1 MKTCSESL
9 LLVLFFALLS
19 LNVFAEGTPTVA
31 PNAANIT
38 ALLSAPDLNSG
49 PYFNAPEDNRV
60 KFTITNNATQNLYF
74 GFDWRQ
80 YAAGSPPRLTDI
92 YWRIRR
98 SSDLAVVAG
107 PTLWNSALGSVGS
120 IDTHAQALAGPNI
133 AGSVPAG
140 YNPIVF
146 DPTQDGE
153 YFIEIYRSSDGGVT
167 GRSTAADRA
176 VGALFD
182 LTVANNFAPYTKF
195 NGRVN
200 SDKWGFVAVSNT
212 YGNLVTANA
221 EPVLYGYTNDQTIV
235 RLDFETGFQPI
246 AFNVALNSYG
256 VTNVGSWLTTR
267 RSRNDVVAP
276 GLTNGY
282 RVFLNVPDATLYP
295 VGAIPTNPTFLS
307 PAVTG
312 CGPYLINYNVSQP
325 GDVRLLLD
333 LNGVPGFQNVTADRV
348 LEALD
353 VLAGNN
359 SISWD
364 GLNGLGVAVPSG
376 TNLNLALT
384 FLKGRFNLPLYDAEL
399 NRNGI
404 RIGITAPIP
413 IANAQMYWDDSALT
427 NVGTDCTLQT
437 NNQTGAGI
445 NNSIL
450 GTISPAHAWSGDGNL
465 AQTIPAPVVAG
476 NDTDGNQCTDFGNVR
491 TINTWGW
498 GYTSAATN
506 LNIVLG
512 CANLGVNKI
521 VSNATP
527 SVGSN
532 VTFTITASNAGP
544 TQSPNT
550 IVNDLLS
557 ASCYTFVSATP
568 SVGTYDSITGE
579 WSIGTLAS
587 GANATLSIIATVI
600 SQTGCVNTATI
611 SGDQEDP
618 TPANNTST
626 VTPVPFVSVINAVDD
641 AATLFNGS
649 VGGTTA
655 LSVLANDTL
664 NAVPANLTTVTL
676 NGVTVPAGLTLNPSG
691 TITVAPGTPAGNYSV
706 IYEICEV
713 LNPSNCDQ
721 ATAFINVATIDAIN
735 DTPTPINGTPGGT
748 TPSVLVNDT
757 LNGLP
762 VVLTDVTL
770 TPTSVPTGLTL
781 NPDGTITVDPNTPA
795 GTYPVV
801 YEICQVANPTVC
813 DTATANVVVTTID
826 AVNYTPA
833 TIPSATGGTTP
844 SVLANDT
851 LNGLPVVP
859 TDVTLTPTSVPA
871 GLTLNPDGTIT
882 VAPGTPNGTYPVVYE
897 ICQVAN
903 PTVCDTATASVVVAA
918 IDAVDDTPTPI
929 NGTPGGSTPS
939 VLANDT
945 LNGLP
950 LVPTDVTLTP
960 TSVPAGLTLNPDGT
974 ITVDPNTPA
983 GTYPVVYTICEIAVP
998 TNCDTATA
1006 SVVVTTIDAVDDTP
1020 SVVNGTTG
1028 ATVPTIFT
1036 NDTLDGVAFVPTD
1049 VTLTSLPLAAGLT
1062 LNADG
1067 TITVAPGTAAG
1078 SYPVTY
1084 TICQVANPTVCDT
1097 AVTTIVVATIDA
1109 INDSST
1115 PINGTPGGSTPS
1127 VLANDTLDGS
1137 PLNPTD
1143 ATLTTVSV
1151 PAGLTLNPDGTIT
1164 VAPGTAAGTYPVVY
1178 EICQVAHPTICDTA
1192 TASVVV
1198 TTIDAVNDTPTPI
1211 NGTPGGT
1218 TPSVLVNDTLNGL
1231 PVVLTD
1237 VTLTP
1242 TSVPTGLT
1250 LNPDGTITVDPNTPA
1265 GTYPVVYE
1273 ICQVA
1278 NPTVCDT
1285 ATANVVVTTIDAV
1298 NDTPATIPSA
1308 TGGTTPSVL
1317 ANDTLNELPIVPTD
1331 VTLTPTSVTAG
1342 LTLNTDG
1349 TITVAP
1355 GTPSGTYPVVYEICQ
1370 VANPTVCD
1378 TATASVVVAAIDAVD
1393 DTPTPINGTPGG
1405 ITPSVLA
1412 NDTLNGLPLVPTD
1425 VTLTPTS
1432 VLAGLTLNPDGTITV
1447 DPNTPAGTYPVDYTI
1462 CEIAVPTNCDTATS
1476 NVVVT
1481 TIDAVNDTP
1490 VAIPSALGG
1499 ATPSVLANDTL
1510 DGLPLNPTDVTL
1522 TPVSVPAGLTLNPD
1536 GTITVAPGTPNGTYP
1551 VVYEICQVANPT
1563 VCDIATASVIISEID
1578 AVNDNPTTIS
1588 SGGSTSSVLVNDIL
1602 NGLPVVPSDI
1612 TLTPVSVPVGLTLN
1626 PDGTITVAS
1635 NVPSGT
1641 YPVIYTICEIAVP
1654 TNCDT
1659 ATATVVVLNPI
1670 DAVDDN
1676 TYPVQTPSTT
1686 VATTVGN
1693 VTVNDTLNGVPVT
1706 ASNTDVTPIT
1716 TGPLSIDADGVLTLA
1731 PNTTSGTYTITYQL
1745 CEVGAVPTN
1754 CDTATATVVVL
1765 NPTVANDDTNIIPIN
1780 GYDGGIAIPTV
1791 LVNDTLNGVFVNASQ
1806 VTITL
1811 TNILPSGI
1819 TFNTLTGQVGVN
1831 PQTAA
1836 GTYTF
1841 TYNLCEVGAVPAN
1854 CDPATVTVVVSAAPI
1869 NAENDDLSTNTIN
1882 GYEGGTPGNIF
1893 VNNGNGQ
1900 DTLNN
1905 STIIPNQVTISVVNN
1920 GGIVGL
1926 SIANNGDVI
1935 IPSGTPAG
1943 NYIVTYS
1950 ICEVLNPTNCDQATI
1965 TIVITAPPID
1975 AIDDLDNDTVN
1986 SEIGATIPLY
1996 TNDTLN
2002 QDPLIPIE
2010 VTFTLVDNGGIN
2022 GAVIDSSGNLIIP
2035 AGTPIG
2041 TYTIVYQICDI
2052 VNPNNC
2058 DTAIA
2063 IIVVKDPC
2071 DFDDSAD
2078 SCDIVIY
2085 NYLSPGND
2093 TNNEYFILEG
2103 IEKYPDNSVEIY
2115 NRWGVLVYDAKGYDN
2130 NTKVFRGISE
2140 GRVTIKQ
2147 SEELPEGTYFY
2158 IIKYTKTSGIT
2169 KEKAGYLYIN
2179 RK

>member
-1 MKTCSESL
+1 
-9 LLVLFFALLS
+9 
-19 LNVFAEGTPTVA
+19 
-31 PNAANIT
+31 
-38 ALLSAPDLNSG
+38 
-49 PYFNAPEDNRV
+49 
-60 KFTITNNATQNLYF
+60 
-74 GFDWRQ
+74 
-80 YAAGSPPRLTDI
+80 
-92 YWRIRR
+92 
-98 SSDLAVVAG
+98 
-107 PTLWNSALGSVGS
+107 
-120 IDTHAQALAGPNI
+120 
-133 AGSVPAG
+133 VPA
-140 YNPIVF
+140 
-146 DPTQDGE
+146 
-153 YFIEIYRSSDGGVT
+153 
-167 GRSTAADRA
+167 
-176 VGALFD
+176 
-182 LTVANNFAPYTKF
+182 
-195 NGRVN
+195 
-200 SDKWGFVAVSNT
+200 
-212 YGNLVTANA
+212 
-221 EPVLYGYTNDQTIV
+221 
-235 RLDFETGFQPI
+235 
-246 AFNVALNSYG
+246 
-256 VTNVGSWLTTR
+256 
-267 RSRNDVVAP
+267 
-276 GLTNGY
+276 
-282 RVFLNVPDATLYP
+282 
-295 VGAIPTNPTFLS
+295 
-307 PAVTG
+307 
-312 CGPYLINYNVSQP
+312 
-325 GDVRLLLD
+325 
-333 LNGVPGFQNVTADRV
+333 
-348 LEALD
+348 
-353 VLAGNN
+353 
-359 SISWD
+359 
-364 GLNGLGVAVPSG
+364 
-376 TNLNLALT
+376 
-384 FLKGRFNLPLYDAEL
+384 
-399 NRNGI
+399 
-404 RIGITAPIP
+404 
-413 IANAQMYWDDSALT
+413 
-427 NVGTDCTLQT
+427 
-437 NNQTGAGI
+437 
-445 NNSIL
+445 
-450 GTISPAHAWSGDGNL
+450 
-465 AQTIPAPVVAG
+465 
-476 NDTDGNQCTDFGNVR
+476 
-491 TINTWGW
+491 
-498 GYTSAATN
+498 
-506 LNIVLG
+506 
-512 CANLGVNKI
+512 
-521 VSNATP
+521 
-527 SVGSN
+527 
-532 VTFTITASNAGP
+532 
-544 TQSPNT
+544 
-550 IVNDLLS
+550 
-557 ASCYTFVSATP
+557 
-568 SVGTYDSITGE
+568 
-579 WSIGTLAS
+579 
-587 GANATLSIIATVI
+587 
-600 SQTGCVNTATI
+600 
-611 SGDQEDP
+611 
-618 TPANNTST
+618 
-626 VTPVPFVSVINAVDD
+626 
-641 AATLFNGS
+641 
-649 VGGTTA
+649 
-655 LSVLANDTL
+655 
-664 NAVPANLTTVTL
+664 
-676 NGVTVPAGLTLNPSG
+676 
-691 TITVAPGTPAGNYSV
+691 
-706 IYEICEV
+706 
-713 LNPSNCDQ
+713 
-721 ATAFINVATIDAIN
+721 
-735 DTPTPINGTPGGT
+735 
-748 TPSVLVNDT
+748 
-757 LNGLP
+757 
-762 VVLTDVTL
+762 
-770 TPTSVPTGLTL
+770 GLTL

-813 DTATANVVVTTID
+813 DTATASVVVTTID
-826 AVNYTPA
+826 AVNDTPA

-929 NGTPGGSTPS
+929 NGTPGGTTPSVLANDTLNGLPLVPTDVTLTPTSVPAGLTLNPDGTITVDPNTPAGTYPVVYTICEIAVPTNCDTATANVVVTTIDAVNDTPSVVNGTTGATVPTIFTNDTLDGVAFVPTDVTLTSLPLAAGLTLNADGTITVAPGTAAGTYPVTYTICQVANPTVCDTAVTTIVVATIDAVNDTPTPINGTPGGNTPSVLANDTLDGSPLNPTDATLTPTSVPAGLTLNADGTITIAPGTAAGTYPVVYEICQVAHPTICDTATASVVVTTIDAVNDTPTPINGTPGGTTPSVLANDTLDGLPVVPTDVTLTPTSVPAGLTLNPDGTITVDPNTPAGTYPVVYEICQVANPTVCDTATASVVVTTIDAVNDTPATIPSATGGTTPSVLANDTLNGLPVVPTDVTLTPTSVPAGLTLNPDGTITVAPGTPSGTYPVVYEICQVANPTVCDTATASVVVAAIDAVDDTPTPINGTPGGTTPS

-1020 SVVNGTTG
+1020 
-1028 ATVPTIFT
+1028 
-1036 NDTLDGVAFVPTD
+1036 VAIP
-1049 VTLTSLPLAAGLT
+1049 S
-1062 LNADG
+1062 
-1067 TITVAPGTAAG
+1067 
-1078 SYPVTY
+1078 
-1084 TICQVANPTVCDT
+1084 
-1097 AVTTIVVATIDA
+1097 A
-1109 INDSST
+1109 I
-1115 PINGTPGGSTPS
+1115 
-1127 VLANDTLDGS
+1127 
-1137 PLNPTD
+1137 
-1143 ATLTTVSV
+1143 
-1151 PAGLTLNPDGTIT
+1151 
-1164 VAPGTAAGTYPVVY
+1164 
-1178 EICQVAHPTICDTA
+1178 
-1192 TASVVV
+1192 
-1198 TTIDAVNDTPTPI
+1198 
-1211 NGTPGGT
+1211 GGT

-1231 PVVLTD
+1231 PVVPTD

-1242 TSVPTGLT
+1242 TSVPAGLT
-1250 LNPDGTITVDPNTPA
+1250 LNADGTITV
-1265 GTYPVVYE
+1265 V
-1273 ICQVA
+1273 
-1278 NPTVCDT
+1278 
-1285 ATANVVVTTIDAV
+1285 
-1298 NDTPATIPSA
+1298 
-1308 TGGTTPSVL
+1308 
-1317 ANDTLNELPIVPTD
+1317 
-1331 VTLTPTSVTAG
+1331 
-1342 LTLNTDG
+1342 
-1349 TITVAP
+1349 
-1355 GTPSGTYPVVYEICQ
+1355 
-1370 VANPTVCD
+1370 
-1378 TATASVVVAAIDAVD
+1378 
-1393 DTPTPINGTPGG
+1393 
-1405 ITPSVLA
+1405 
-1412 NDTLNGLPLVPTD
+1412 
-1425 VTLTPTS
+1425 
-1432 VLAGLTLNPDGTITV
+1432 
-1447 DPNTPAGTYPVDYTI
+1447 
-1462 CEIAVPTNCDTATS
+1462 
-1476 NVVVT
+1476 
-1481 TIDAVNDTP
+1481 
-1490 VAIPSALGG
+1490 
-1499 ATPSVLANDTL
+1499 
-1510 DGLPLNPTDVTL
+1510 
-1522 TPVSVPAGLTLNPD
+1522 
-1536 GTITVAPGTPNGTYP
+1536 PGTPNGTYP
-1551 VVYEICQVANPT
+1551 VVYQICQAANPT
-1563 VCDIATASVIISEID
+1563 VCDTATASVIISEID
-1578 AVNDNPTTIS
+1578 AVNDNPATIS
-1588 SGGSTSSVLVNDIL
+1588 SGGSTPSVLVNDIL

-1641 YPVIYTICEIAVP
+1641 YPVIYTICETAVP
-1654 TNCDT
+1654 SNCDT

-1693 VTVNDTLNGVPVT
+1693 VTLNDTLNGVPVT

-1716 TGPLSIDADGVLTLA
+1716 TGPLSIDSEGVLTLA

-1745 CEVGAVPTN
+1745 CEVGAVPSN

-1765 NPTVANDDTNIIPIN
+1765 NPIDAVDDNTYPVQTPSTTVATTVGNVTLNDTLNGVPVTASNTDVTPITTGPLSIDSEGVLTLAPNTTSGTYTITYQLCEVGAVPSNCDTATATVVVLNPIDAVDDNTYPVQTPSTTVATTVGNVTLNDTLNGVPVTASNTDVTPITTGPLSIDSEGVLTLAPNTTSGTYTITYQLCEVGAVPSNCDTATATVVVLNPIDAVDDNTYPVQTPSTTVATTVGNVTLNDTLNGVPVTASNTDVTPITTGPLSIDSEGVLTLAPNTTSGTYTITYQLCEVGAVPSNCDTATATVVVLNPIDAVDDNTYPVQTPSTTVATTVGNVTLNDTLNGVPVTASNTDVTPITTGPLSIDSEGVLTLAPNTTSGTYTITYQLCEVGAVPSNCDTATATVVVLNPIVALDDSNPIAIN

-1791 LVNDTLNGVFVNASQ
+1791 LVNDTLNGVLVNTSQ

-1811 TNILPSGI
+1811 TSTLPSGI
-1819 TFNTLTGQVGVN
+1819 TFNTVTGQVGVN

-2022 GAVIDSSGNLIIP
+2022 GATIDSSGNLIIP

-2052 VNPNNC
+2052 INPNNC